1 MSQFKSK
8 ASVKTRTK
16 SLDLEGISKV
26 LLYAISLIWCQMSK
40 FGKMI
45 NTSNKL
51 SNHIAF
57 TVALLPKYSIW
68 QYIISFAW
76 HLPSK
81 FYQEFYLSAPNFKT
95 MWH

>member
-1 MSQFKSK
+1 
-8 ASVKTRTK
+8 
-16 SLDLEGISKV
+16 
-26 LLYAISLIWCQMSK
+26 MSK

-95 MWH
+95 MCVFFLLSGYEWSHSL